1 MMVSTALITNAAS
14 AMSDE
19 EVVERVKAG
28 ETALFEVIMRRYN
41 QRIYRITR
49 SILGNDGEAEEV
61 TQEAYVR
68 SYMHLNQFDGRAK
81 FSTWLTK
88 IAVHKALARLHK
100 RQRFVEIDATSESM
114 EGGMSLESKMPSP
127 EQEVMTKTLKVI
139 LESAIDMLPQTY
151 RSVFMLR
158 EIEQMDTAETAECL
172 DISEG
177 SVKTRL
183 HRARALL
190 RKEIYS
196 QTGAAT
202 ASAFQFDG
210 ARCDRIVA
218 NVFEKIR
225 LQQDFD

>member
-1 MMVSTALITNAAS
+1 MVSTALITNAAS

-19 EVVERVKAG
+19 EVVERVRAG

-49 SILGNDGEAEEV
+49 SILGNDGEAEDV
-61 TQEAYVR
+61 TQDAYVR

-139 LESAIDMLPQTY
+139 LESAIDRLPQTY

-177 SVKTRL
+177 SVKIRL

-190 RKEIYS
+190 RKEIYA
-196 QTGAAT
+196 QTGVAT
-202 ASAFQFDG
+202 ASAFHFDG

-218 NVFEKIR
+218 NVFERIR

>member
-1 MMVSTALITNAAS
+1 MVSTSLITNAAC
-14 AMSDE
+14 AMTDE
-19 EVVERVKAG
+19 EVVERVAAG

-41 QRIYRITR
+41 QRIYRVTR
-49 SILGNDGEAEEV
+49 SILGNDSEAEEV

-68 SYMHLNQFDGRAK
+68 SYMHLSQFDGRAK

-88 IAVHKALARLHK
+88 IAVHEALAR
-100 RQRFVEIDATSESM
+100 RNRRERFVEIDATSGTM
-114 EGGMSLESKMPSP
+114 EGGMSLESKLTSP
-127 EQEVMTKTLKVI
+127 EQDMMTHTLRGI
-139 LESAIDMLPQTY
+139 LESAIDRLPQTY

-158 EIEQMDTAETAECL
+158 EVEQMDTTETAECL

-177 SVKTRL
+177 AVKIRL

-190 RKEIYS
+190 RKEIYT

-202 ASAFQFDG
+202 VSAFQFDG

-218 NVFEKIR
+218 GVFEKIR
-225 LQQDFD
+225 SQQ